1 MKILYIFNMLVTKNK
16 LTEAIHAVL
25 NYDNVQVDIQEREY
39 DEEEIEKI
47 GRASC
52 RERVFLTV

>member
-1 MKILYIFNMLVTKNK
+1 MKSVDFSQLDYRAPASSQTYEQWQKSIESEAGRPLSDL
-16 LTEAIHAVL
+16 LTDTME
-25 NYDNVQVDIQEREY
+25 
-39 DEEEIEKI
+39 I